1 MQETLYDRFRPFK
14 PYDLVLALSTLVLVA
29 PSTNTSLSPVERALS
44 LFGGLAIYFLLD
56 ALQRLVRVPTP
67 RWQATVMVGASTI
80 TVAALIYLYGA
91 YQYNLPFAILNTT
104 FATVAFGQ
112 LSGLVTA
119 LVSVTVL
126 SQLSALPGA
135 EATAPVVWMLY
146 LVVLLT
152 LVAILTRVNRLQQD
166 ALYDAVT
173 GLRNHRYFQVR
184 LREEIQRSERSGVPT
199 ALIVLDL
206 DNFKRVN
213 DQFGHARGDEVL
225 HQVSDALVRN
235 ARGTDIVCR
244 YGGEELAVILP
255 GTPLGVAVQVAERL
269 RRAVAEAS
277 AGKGTPVTLSAGVAT
292 FPEHAAQVDNLIA
305 AADAAMYRAK
315 EAGKDRV
322 VSAESQAAAARPAVP

>member
-29 PSTNTSLSPVERALS
+29 PSTNTGLSHLERALT
-44 LFGGLAIYFLLD
+44 LLGGMAVFFLLD

-67 RWQATVMVGASTI
+67 RWQSAAMIAAST
-80 TVAALIYLYGA
+80 TAVAALIHLYGA
-91 YQYNLPFAILNTT
+91 YAYNLPFAMLNTT

-112 LSGLVTA
+112 LPGLITA
-119 LVSVTVL
+119 LISIGVL
-126 SQLSALPGA
+126 AQLGALPGA
-135 EATAPVVWMLY
+135 TATAPVVWMLY

-199 ALIVLDL
+199 ALVVLDL
-206 DNFKRVN
+206 DNFKRIN
-213 DQFGHARGDEVL
+213 DRYGHARGDVVL
-225 HQVSDALVRN
+225 HQVADTLVRN

-255 GTPLGVAVQVAERL
+255 ATPLTDAVLVAERL

-277 AGKGTPVTLSAGVAT
+277 AGKGTPVTISCGVAT
-292 FPEHAAQVDNLIA
+292 YPQHATQADTLID

-322 VSAESQAAAARPAVP
+322 ASA